1 MERLVRMDIEKA
13 CLRVDVRRCL
23 SVFWATFVIA
33 SAPARAGDC
42 ADAMSVKVN
51 TVISF
56 DTTNAAPS
64 GVVVDPDAC
73 PGSFFTG
80 IGPDLWF
87 RVALPSPGRVRIS
100 TCDPDGFDTDLSLH
114 TGDCRSLS
122 TIACNGDVPDEPGCQ
137 PRHSM
142 IDVEIDSPADHL
154 IRVGGF
160 NGNVG
165 TGRLAIEFEPA
176 CPGDIDGDGRVGG
189 GDLGLLFLEWGACS
203 GCSGDLDADGRVGGS
218 DLGLLFLAWGDCG

>member
-1 MERLVRMDIEKA
+1 MECLVSVDVEKA
-13 CLRVDVRRCL
+13 CLRVDARLCL
-23 SVFWATFVIA
+23 AVFWPAVLLTSA
-33 SAPARAGDC
+33 SALADDC
-42 ADAMSVKVN
+42 ADAASVKVN
-51 TVISF
+51 TVIPF
-56 DTTNAAPS
+56 DTTNASPS
-64 GVVVDPDAC
+64 GVVVDPGAC

-87 RVALPSPGRVRIS
+87 RLSLQSPGRLWIS
-100 TCDPDGFDTDLSLH
+100 TCDPEGFDTDLSLH
-114 TGDCRSLS
+114 VGDCRSLA

-137 PRHSM
+137 PRHSV
-142 IDVEIDSPADHL
+142 IDVEVDAAADHF

-165 TGRLAIEFEPA
+165 TGHLAIEFEPA

-189 GDLGLLFLEWGACS
+189 ADLGLLFLEWGACS
-203 GCSGDLDADGRVGGS
+203 GCSGDIDADGRVGGG